1 MSAAGRLS
9 AQAVEGVPGLGRLSL
24 PNGLTVYVLQREN
37 SQLISAR
44 LLFPRGSASCPPGQS
59 GLAELTAQLL
69 RRGTESTSAEAIDAL
84 LEDAGSDLGVWV
96 NDDTTRF
103 SLTCEPRS
111 AAKLLALLGD
121 LLSHPAF
128 PKREVAKLRERTC
141 DQLKGAL
148 DDADWVANRA
158 TYQAAFPGHPYGVP
172 SEGWSRELEAL
183 GRKEVRTFAEG
194 YIARGACL
202 VLAGRVQDLEALVR
216 PFLGLRAGAARPA
229 RLAAPA
235 ALQGRQ
241 VVIVDKPDA
250 TQTQVRLVASGFR
263 KDSPDLIAALLGN
276 AVLGE
281 GFSSRLVNEV
291 RVNRGLTYGIS
302 SRFGSLAAGGL
313 FVVRSSTRTE
323 KVAELV
329 EVVLEQMQRLRTDG
343 PEEQELSRVRTYLG
357 GSFRLG
363 SETAD
368 QVGAQVAEA
377 FRHGLG
383 EDWLVR
389 YPRLLEE
396 TPREAVL
403 AALEAHLPSDRFR
416 VVAVGPAKELEQ
428 QLARFGAVQIVPLTE
443 IV

>member
-1 MSAAGRLS
+1 MSCSTRAAS
-9 AQAVEGVPGLGRLSL
+9 FS
-24 PNGLTVYVLQREN
+24 
-37 SQLISAR
+37 SAR
-44 LLFPRGSASCPPGQS
+44 LLFPRGSASCPAGQS

-69 RRGTESTSAEAIDAL
+69 RRGTEHNSAEAIDAL

-103 SLTCEPRS
+103 SLTCEPR
-111 AAKLLALLGD
+111 AGPKLLALLGD
-121 LLSHPAF
+121 LLRNPTF

-148 DDADWVANRA
+148 DDADWVATRA

-172 SEGWSRELEAL
+172 SEGWSRELRAL
-183 GRKEVRTFAEG
+183 GRKDVRAFAEG
-194 YIARGACL
+194 YVARGACL
-202 VLAGRVQDLEALVR
+202 VLAGRVQEVELLVR
-216 PFLGLRAGAARPA
+216 PFLSLRAGLAKAP
-229 RLAAPA
+229 RLPAPA

-263 KDSPDLIAALLGN
+263 KDSPDLVAAALGN
-276 AVLGE
+276 GVLGE

-291 RVNRGLTYGIS
+291 REYRGLTYGIS
-302 SRFGSLAAGGL
+302 SRFGALAAGGL

-323 KVAELV
+323 KVSELV
-329 EVVLEQMQRLRTDG
+329 EVVIEQMQRLRTDG
-343 PEEQELSRVRTYLG
+343 PEEQELSRVRTYMG
-357 GSFRLG
+357 GSLRLG
-363 SETAD
+363 TETAD
-368 QVGAQVAEA
+368 QIGAQVAEA

-403 AALEAHLPSDRFR
+403 AALAAHLPRDDFR
-416 VVAVGPAKELEQ
+416 VVAVGPARKLEK
-428 QLARFGAVQIVPLTE
+428 QLERFGAVQIVPLTQ
-443 IV
+443 IA